1 MEVKDRTVHKEMD
14 EKEKEEEV
22 KDKLGKRKK

>member
-14 EKEKEEEV
+14 EKEQEEEV
-22 KDKLGKRKK
+22 KDKLGQRKK